1 MILPDAST
9 ALMINASLFIGD
21 YHLDGRWLHLR
32 NLLLLDGYTLIVMH
46 MRGRCQRLREG
57 GNTHTAAPGRL
68 LMVLHVLLQG
78 VTVLVM
84 HRLAQTSMVGRR
96 RGRTPCCSLEVLSV
110 WHTLR
115 EIVLVVNAAVKLLGH
130 LGG

>member
-1 MILPDAST
+1 MILPDTST
-9 ALMINASLFIGD
+9 ALMINASLFIAND
-21 YHLDGRWLHLR
+21 HLDGRWLCMR
-32 NLLLLDGYTLIVMH
+32 NLLLVGDTLILQ

-57 GNTHTAAPGRL
+57 SNTTPGRM

-84 HRLAQTSMVGRR
+84 HRLAQTSMGRR
-96 RGRTPCCSLEVLSV
+96 RGRSCTLEDLRV

>member
-1 MILPDAST
+1 M
-9 ALMINASLFIGD
+9 
-21 YHLDGRWLHLR
+21 
-32 NLLLLDGYTLIVMH
+32 
-46 MRGRCQRLREG
+46 REG
-57 GNTHTAAPGRL
+57 SNTTPGRM

-84 HRLAQTSMVGRR
+84 HRLTQTSMGRR
-96 RGRTPCCSLEVLSV
+96 RGRSCTLEDLRV

-130 LGG
+130 LGS